1 MSEHSRTMRVPEKIS
16 FTHAEGVRWL
26 ADLPRRDGVTVT
38 SGVALAA
45 NPKVVK
51 RPSAWDRA

>member
-1 MSEHSRTMRVPEKIS
+1 MRVPEKIS

-38 SGVALAA
+38 WGVALAA